1 MTSKSAKGRLQSH
14 PTARLVVKSA
24 RLLRFALAFSLAGV
38 LTGCMVGP
46 NYVRPETKL
55 EPHWLDAGN
64 KNVKNRRSI
73 DYKWWSKFKDPLLD
87 KLIKQAY
94 RQNLPLR
101 VAALRILQARAQ
113 LAIAIGQQY
122 PQTQEL
128 FANIYGQQ
136 LSSNG
141 PLGRELGTP
150 FANYQGGFDAIWEL
164 DLWGK
169 FRRDVRAA
177 GADLGSREA
186 DYDASLVSLEAEVAR
201 TYTTIRTYQRLIEL
215 ARQNIK
221 TQQQG
226 LKIAEAQFR
235 HGATT
240 ELDVTQARTL
250 LESTRTTV
258 PQLQT
263 TLRQAENALC
273 VLLGKPPG
281 AIDLSQKK
289 TVIPSPPINVA
300 VGVPADL
307 LRRRPDVRAA
317 EFSAMAQANRVG
329 VAEADLYP
337 AFSLVGN
344 IGLQTT
350 SHSSGGVNLGN
361 SLFYQVGPTVSWPIF
376 NYGRIKNAVRVQ
388 DAKLQQ
394 SLVTYQNTVLE
405 AAREVEDALTASVR
419 AQEAAAS
426 AQKAVDAA
434 RRSVKLATVQYQ
446 EGAVDYQRVLDSER
460 ALLQQQNTLA
470 EARSNIATSQIALYK
485 ALGGGWQLRQGQP
498 LLPEK
503 VVHEMRQRTD
513 WGDLLP
519 SEASQSPDT
528 QPSPRQARSSSKA
541 SS

>member
-1 MTSKSAKGRLQSH
+1 MTIHRNPVKRHSRPHPAGRFTGKPSAS
-14 PTARLVVKSA
+14 
-24 RLLRFALAFSLAGV
+24 LRAGV
-38 LTGCMVGP
+38 ILSLIGSLTGCMVGP
-46 NYVRPETKL
+46 DYVRPKTKL
-55 EPHWLDAGN
+55 EPHWLDASN
-64 KNVKNRRSI
+64 KHVKNHRPL
-73 DYKWWSKFKDPLLD
+73 DYKWWKKFKDPELD
-87 KLIKQAY
+87 KLIEQAY
-94 RQNLPLR
+94 QQNLPLR
-101 VAALRILQARAQ
+101 VSALRILQARAQ

-122 PQTQEL
+122 PQSQEL
-128 FANIYGQQ
+128 FANIYGQK
-136 LSSNG
+136 LSSGN
-141 PLGRELGTP
+141 PLGTGLDSP
-150 FANYQGGFDAIWEL
+150 FINYQGGFDAAWEL

-169 FRRDVRAA
+169 FRRDARAA
-177 GADLGSREA
+177 GADLGSSEA
-186 DYDASLVSLEAEVAR
+186 EYDASLVSLEAEVAR
-201 TYTTIRTYQRLIEL
+201 TYTTIRTYQRLL
-215 ARQNIK
+215 DLTRQNIK
-221 TQQQG
+221 TQEQG
-226 LKIAEAQFR
+226 LKIAQAQFR

-289 TVIPSPPINVA
+289 PGIPAPSIDVA

-307 LRRRPDVRAA
+307 LRRRPDVIAA

-329 VAEADLYP
+329 VAEAELYP

-350 SHSSGGVNLGN
+350 SRSSGVTLGN
-361 SLFYQVGPTVSWPIF
+361 SYFYQAGPSVSWPIF
-376 NYGRIKNAVRVQ
+376 NYGRIKSAVRVQ

-405 AAREVEDALTASVR
+405 AAREVEDALTGSLR

-426 AQKAVDAA
+426 AEKAVAA
-434 RRSVKLATVQYQ
+434 AQQSVKLSMVQYQ

-460 ALLQQQNTLA
+460 ALLQEQTTLA
-470 EARSNIATSQIALYK
+470 QAHSDIATSRISLYK

-503 VVHEMRQRTD
+503 TDHEMRQRTD

-519 SEASQSPDT
+519 AKAPQSPAT
-528 QPSPRQARSSSKA
+528 QPAPTITDSAKQ
-541 SS
+541 